1 MSQGTNTPGALARL
15 QQAVVLGV
23 LALASSSWLLLW
35 PHSPLWAVLGSLVI
49 LLAYVPVL
57 GLEFIWA
64 YRVNRHDRV
73 ERATGAVI
81 LLAWLRE
88 ICTTPQVFGWR
99 QPFRSQVVADTDLS
113 NWPATGDSAA
123 ATGANTKNK
132 PASCGVI
139 LIHGFFCNR
148 GIWTP
153 WLGPL
158 QAAGHPF
165 MALNLHPA
173 FAGID
178 DYVPLI
184 DAAVQRMTQ
193 ATGQPPVLVC
203 HSMGGLAARAWRRA
217 VMPGT
222 CANEHQIRH
231 IITIGTPHHGT
242 VAARFGQAPN
252 ARQMRV
258 GNPWLAQLARDEA
271 AMAADAP
278 PYAVFT
284 CWYSNTD
291 NIVFP
296 ASSATLPGAAN
307 HMMAGCGHVDLALE
321 PEVMAHTLALL
332 NKLSASAIKD

>member
-1 MSQGTNTPGALARL
+1 M
-15 QQAVVLGV
+15 VLGV
-23 LALASSSWLLLW
+23 LTLAGGCWLLLE
-35 PHSPLWAVLGSLVI
+35 PYSPLGAALCSLVI
-49 LLAYVPVL
+49 LMAYVPVL
-57 GLEFIWA
+57 ALEFFWA

-73 ERATGAVI
+73 ARASGAVV
-81 LLAWLRE
+81 LRGWLSE
-88 ICTTPQVFGWR
+88 IRTTPQVFGWR
-99 QPFRSQVVADTDLS
+99 QPFRSQMVPDTDLCD
-113 NWPATGDSAA
+113 WPTTS
-123 ATGANTKNK
+123 TGANTKIK
-132 PASCGVI
+132 SARCGVI